1 MGAILSQLWDEELS
15 LRVKG
20 KTIKRREAGSSGID
34 FVDEEQTPL
43 PTKSRKTI
51 LVGLSPDVVS
61 VHEDLFL

>member
-51 LVGLSPDVVS
+51 LVV
-61 VHEDLFL
+61 